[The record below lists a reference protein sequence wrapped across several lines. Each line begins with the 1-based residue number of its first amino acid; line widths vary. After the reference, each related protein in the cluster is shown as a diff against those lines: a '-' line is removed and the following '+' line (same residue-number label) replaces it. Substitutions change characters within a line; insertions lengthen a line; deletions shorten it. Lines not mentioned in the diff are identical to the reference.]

1 MTSKDPG
8 PEDPALISPQRGD
21 EGRNFYKE
29 CSGVRCQVSGV
40 SNRNRPAGW
49 ESFMIFFSP
58 LLTFSLNPFRV
69 QNSGF
74 VFY

>member
-1 MTSKDPG
+1 VTSKDPG

-49 ESFMIFFSP
+49 ESFM
-58 LLTFSLNPFRV
+58 
-69 QNSGF
+69 
-74 VFY
+74 